1 MQTKSDVFAELERA
15 VYSAL
20 ETYSNVNRGSGYNS
34 MVTTQLYEQARD
46 IVLEYLG
53 LKGHRYAV
61 IFCTPV
67 RAQTLESLLKTT
79 NYRSVS
85 SRDIGLPLG
94 IRALAVDR
102 KALPKGAPFQTGGGT
117 TKLVSKEWVIWADT
131 PGRFEAGTPAII
143 NVITFAR
150 ALRMTQ
156 QYGRDVFMNPDGERL
171 SAGEILFHDKLEK
184 YSGRELLSELR
195 RTLIGRDIIIPTTE
209 GSKPFINLDNSAST
223 PTFEPIWETVCQ
235 TWQQTLQIQREIIGE
250 VKSVCSKVL
259 GAPLTDYDMIFTSN
273 TTEAINLAALS
284 LSRENEAGAEPVI
297 INTSLEHSSN
307 DLPWRMIPGYLLI
320 RLPVSEEGF
329 IDLNELETLLNS
341 YNIQEK
347 YGKKRIRLVAVS
359 GASNVIGVCNNI
371 LEISRIVHRYGA
383 RLLVDAAQLVAHRRI
398 GMELCSI
405 DYLAFS
411 AHKVYAPFGSGMLI
425 VRKGLLR
432 FSPEEL
438 ELINS
443 SGEENSVGI
452 AALGKALLLLQRIG
466 MDLIMQEE
474 QALTWQALLG
484 LQQING
490 ISLYGIT
497 DPESPGFSS
506 RIGVVVFSIKN
517 MIASQIARKLAEQ
530 GAIGVR
536 YGCHCAHIMIKQLL
550 KVPPSLEKFQWL
562 IVTLFP
568 ALRLPGLVRISF
580 GIENSKED
588 IEVLIRVLHKI
599 APQAGSPES
608 KHSSPPE
615 SQIQIVS
622 RKEVQKQMDR
632 IIRISAQKIY
642 D

>member
-1 MQTKSDVFAELERA
+1 
-15 VYSAL
+15 
-20 ETYSNVNRGSGYNS
+20 
-34 MVTTQLYEQARD
+34 
-46 IVLEYLG
+46 
-53 LKGHRYAV
+53 
-61 IFCTPV
+61 
-67 RAQTLESLLKTT
+67 
-79 NYRSVS
+79 
-85 SRDIGLPLG
+85 
-94 IRALAVDR
+94 
-102 KALPKGAPFQTGGGT
+102 
-117 TKLVSKEWVIWADT
+117 
-131 PGRFEAGTPAII
+131 
-143 NVITFAR
+143 
-150 ALRMTQ
+150 
-156 QYGRDVFMNPDGERL
+156 
-171 SAGEILFHDKLEK
+171 
-184 YSGRELLSELR
+184 
-195 RTLIGRDIIIPTTE
+195 
-209 GSKPFINLDNSAST
+209 
-223 PTFEPIWETVCQ
+223 
-235 TWQQTLQIQREIIGE
+235 
-250 VKSVCSKVL
+250 
-259 GAPLTDYDMIFTSN
+259 
-273 TTEAINLAALS
+273 
-284 LSRENEAGAEPVI
+284 
-297 INTSLEHSSN
+297 
-307 DLPWRMIPGYLLI
+307 MIPGYLLI